1 MKGYS
6 KNYWLKRSEKYNKT
20 NWVNDQ
26 KYFDAYLGLLP
37 QKQFDSILEV
47 GIGTGAVANVVSERV
62 GSLIGIDFS
71 AEMISKIDHPGID
84 ARLADAHALP
94 FQDDSF
100 ELIYMRNVVH
110 YLDDPELAFSE
121 IYRCLKQNGYF
132 LFSQVIPPDDSISEE
147 YDWLIGRNI
156 HYPTHASIVE
166 LFSIFTVLRKNIFIF
181 KNQSINNW
189 LDNTC
194 DNEEEKTI
202 VKNRHLNASKRYKWL
217 AKFKKMD
224 DDIFIDIKHLIVLVI
239 KK

>member
-62 GSLIGIDFS
+62 GTLIGIDFS

-156 HYPTHASIVE
+156 HYPTQEQILS
-166 LFSIFTVLRKNIFIF
+166 LFSDFEIIRQRKFILEKQSVL
-181 KNQSINNW
+181 NW
-189 LDNTC
+189 LNNTC
-194 DNEEEKTI
+194 NDESKKTEVI
-202 VKNRHLNASKRYKWL
+202 ERHHKTSNRYKKL
-217 AKFKKMD
+217 AQFETDKN
-224 DDIFIDIKHLIVLVI
+224 DIYVNIKHIIILG